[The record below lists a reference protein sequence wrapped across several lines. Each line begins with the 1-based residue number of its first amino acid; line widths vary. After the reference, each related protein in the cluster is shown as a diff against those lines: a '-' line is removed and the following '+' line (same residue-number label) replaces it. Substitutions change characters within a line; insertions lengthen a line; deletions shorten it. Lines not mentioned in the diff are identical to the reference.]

1 MVLRVPAQVP
11 AERLVPAELRQAQQV
26 EEKPQPKR
34 KKRRKKKPS
43 KASRRSLVRFPSKIL
58 FFFHFLFSYTTRM
71 HSVALDVE
79 DDNNI
84 I

>member
-1 MVLRVPAQVP
+1 
-11 AERLVPAELRQAQQV
+11 V

-43 KASRRSLVRFPSKIL
+43 KASLRSLVRFPSKMI